1 MIEVSHLVKEFTN
14 EGKSFR
20 AVDDVSFHVNKGE
33 IYGIIGLSGAGKS
46 TLVRCLNRL
55 EEPTQGEIT
64 IDGVDILAL
73 NKKDLLNQ
81 RKDIGM
87 IFQHFN
93 LFLQKTVYDN
103 IAYPLEIQ
111 KWPKEKIQERVHE
124 LLDFIDLKDKEKAYP
139 SALSGGQKQR
149 VAIARALATSPKI
162 LLSDEG
168 TSALDPINTRM
179 VVDTLKKTVRDLN
192 TTIIMITHQMEVA
205 KDICDRIAV
214 MENGK
219 IIEENTV
226 ENLFR
231 APKTKQTQNFISS
244 LRETDVHE
252 PALDL
257 EKYQGRVLRL
267 AYDDKTVGK
276 PILSRCIK
284 DFDVE
289 INLIS
294 GNMNRVDVK
303 DFGYM
308 NVEVLGDPDQVKKAL
323 DFMKETGVYV
333 EVLKWWKN
341 LWPL

>member
-1 MIEVSHLVKEFTN
+1 MIEVSHLVKEFSN
-14 EGKSFR
+14 DGKVFR
-20 AVDDVSFHVNKGE
+20 AVDDVSFQVKKGE

-55 EEPTQGEIT
+55 EEPTSGKIF
-64 IDGVDILAL
+64 IDGVDMVAL
-73 NKKDLLNQ
+73 NKKELLNQ

-111 KWPKEKIQERVHE
+111 KWPKEKIQARVEE
-124 LLDFIDLKDKEKAYP
+124 LLDFIDLKDKRGVYP
-139 SALSGGQKQR
+139 SSLSGGQKQR

-179 VVDTLKKTVRDLN
+179 VVETLKKTVKDLN

-226 ENLFR
+226 EELFR

-244 LRETDVHE
+244 LRESDD
-252 PALDL
+252 PDQSLDL
-257 EKYQGRVLRL
+257 TKYKGRVLRL
-267 AYDDKTVGK
+267 SYDDHTVDQ

-284 DFDVE
+284 DYQVDV
-289 INLIS
+289 NLLS
-294 GNMNRVDVK
+294 GNMNRLDVK

-308 NVEVLGDPDQVKKAL
+308 IVEVLGPDQQVDQAL

-333 EVLKWWKN
+333 EVLKW
-341 LWPL
+341 

>member
-1 MIEVSHLVKEFTN
+1 MIEVSHLVKEFSN
-14 EGKSFR
+14 DGKVFR
-20 AVDDVSFHVNKGE
+20 AVDDVSFQVQKGE

-55 EEPTQGEIT
+55 EEPTSGKIF
-64 IDGVDILAL
+64 IDGVDMVAL
-73 NKKDLLNQ
+73 NKKELLNQ

-111 KWPKEKIQERVHE
+111 KWPKEKIQARVEE
-124 LLDFIDLKDKEKAYP
+124 LLDFIDLKDKRGVYP
-139 SALSGGQKQR
+139 SSLSGGQKQR

-179 VVDTLKKTVRDLN
+179 VVETLKKTVKDLN

-226 ENLFR
+226 EELFR

-244 LRETDVHE
+244 LRESDD
-252 PALDL
+252 PDQSLDL
-257 EKYQGRVLRL
+257 TKYKGRVLRL
-267 AYDDKTVGK
+267 SYDDQTVDQ

-284 DFDVE
+284 DYQVDV
-289 INLIS
+289 NLLS
-294 GNMNRVDVK
+294 GNMNRLDVK

-308 NVEVLGDPDQVKKAL
+308 IVEVLGPDQQVDQAL
-323 DFMKETGVYV
+323 AFMKEAGVYV
-333 EVLKWWKN
+333 EVLK
-341 LWPL
+341 

>member
-1 MIEVSHLVKEFTN
+1 MIEVSHLVKEFSN
-14 EGKSFR
+14 DGKVFR
-20 AVDDVSFHVNKGE
+20 AVDDVSFQVQRGE

-55 EEPTQGEIT
+55 EEPTSGKIF
-64 IDGVDILAL
+64 IDGVDMVAL
-73 NKKDLLNQ
+73 SKKELLNQ

-111 KWPKEKIQERVHE
+111 KWPKEKIKARVEE
-124 LLDFIDLKDKEKAYP
+124 LLDFIDLKDKRGVYP
-139 SALSGGQKQR
+139 NSLSGGQKQR

-179 VVDTLKKTVRDLN
+179 VVETLKKTVKDLN

-226 ENLFR
+226 EELFR

-244 LRETDVHE
+244 LRESDD
-252 PALDL
+252 PDQSLDL
-257 EKYQGRVLRL
+257 TKYKGRVLRL
-267 AYDDKTVGK
+267 SYDDHTVDQ

-284 DFDVE
+284 DYQVDV
-289 INLIS
+289 NLLS
-294 GNMNRVDVK
+294 GNMNRLDVK

-308 NVEVLGDPDQVKKAL
+308 IVEVLGPDQQVDQAL
-323 DFMKETGVYV
+323 AFMKEAGVYV
-333 EVLKWWKN
+333 EVLK
-341 LWPL
+341 

>member
-1 MIEVSHLVKEFTN
+1 MIEVSHLVKEFSN
-14 EGKSFR
+14 DGKVFR
-20 AVDDVSFHVNKGE
+20 AVDDVSFQVKKGE

-55 EEPTQGEIT
+55 EEPTSGKIV
-64 IDGVDILAL
+64 IDGVDMVAL
-73 NKKDLLNQ
+73 SKKELLNQ

-111 KWPKEKIQERVHE
+111 KWPKEKIQARVEE
-124 LLDFIDLKDKEKAYP
+124 LLDFIDLKDKRGVYP
-139 SALSGGQKQR
+139 SSLSGGQKQR

-179 VVDTLKKTVRDLN
+179 VVETLKKTVKDLN

-226 ENLFR
+226 EELFR
-231 APKTKQTQNFISS
+231 APKTKQTQKFISS
-244 LRETDVHE
+244 LRESDN
-252 PALDL
+252 PDQNIDL
-257 EKYQGRVLRL
+257 TKYKGRVIRL
-267 AYDDKTVGK
+267 SYDDQTVDQ

-284 DFDVE
+284 DYQVDV
-289 INLIS
+289 NLLS
-294 GNMNRVDVK
+294 GNMNRLDVK

-308 NVEVLGDPDQVKKAL
+308 IVEVLGSDQQVDQAL
-323 DFMKETGVYV
+323 AFMKEKGVYV
-333 EVLKWWKN
+333 EVLK
-341 LWPL
+341 

>member
-1 MIEVSHLVKEFTN
+1 MIEVSHLVKEFSN
-14 EGKSFR
+14 DGKVFR
-20 AVDDVSFHVNKGE
+20 AVDDVSFQVQKGE

-55 EEPTQGEIT
+55 EEPTSGKIF
-64 IDGVDILAL
+64 IDGVDMVAL
-73 NKKDLLNQ
+73 NKKELLNQ

-111 KWPKEKIQERVHE
+111 KWPKEKIKARVEE
-124 LLDFIDLKDKEKAYP
+124 LLDFIDLKDKRGVYP
-139 SALSGGQKQR
+139 SSLSGGQKQR

-179 VVDTLKKTVRDLN
+179 VVETLKKTVKDLN

-226 ENLFR
+226 EELFR

-244 LRETDVHE
+244 LRESDD
-252 PALDL
+252 PDQSLDL
-257 EKYQGRVLRL
+257 TKYKGRVLRL
-267 AYDDKTVGK
+267 SYDDQTVDQ
-276 PILSRCIK
+276 PILSHCIK
-284 DFDVE
+284 DYQVDV
-289 INLIS
+289 NLLS
-294 GNMNRVDVK
+294 GNMNRLDVK

-308 NVEVLGDPDQVKKAL
+308 IVEVLGPDQQVDQAL
-323 DFMKETGVYV
+323 AFMKEAGVYV
-333 EVLKWWKN
+333 EVLK
-341 LWPL
+341 

>member
-1 MIEVSHLVKEFTN
+1 MIEVSHLVKEFSN
-14 EGKSFR
+14 DGKVFR
-20 AVDDVSFHVNKGE
+20 AVDDVSFQVQKGE

-55 EEPTQGEIT
+55 EEPTSGKIF
-64 IDGVDILAL
+64 IDGVDMVAL
-73 NKKDLLNQ
+73 NKKELLNQ

-111 KWPKEKIQERVHE
+111 KWAKEKIQARVEE
-124 LLDFIDLKDKEKAYP
+124 LLDFIDLKDKRGVYP
-139 SALSGGQKQR
+139 SSLSGGQKQR

-179 VVDTLKKTVRDLN
+179 VVETLKKTVKDLN

-226 ENLFR
+226 EELFR

-244 LRETDVHE
+244 LRESDD
-252 PALDL
+252 PDQSLDL
-257 EKYQGRVLRL
+257 TKYKGRVLRL
-267 AYDDKTVGK
+267 SYDDHTVDQ

-284 DFDVE
+284 DYQVDV
-289 INLIS
+289 NLLS
-294 GNMNRVDVK
+294 GNMNRLDVK

-308 NVEVLGDPDQVKKAL
+308 IVEVLGPDQQVDQAL
-323 DFMKETGVYV
+323 DFMKEAGVYV
-333 EVLKWWKN
+333 EVLK
-341 LWPL
+341 

>member
-1 MIEVSHLVKEFTN
+1 MIEVSHLVKEFSN
-14 EGKSFR
+14 DGKVFR
-20 AVDDVSFHVNKGE
+20 AVDDVSFQVKKGE

-55 EEPTQGEIT
+55 EEPTSGKIV
-64 IDGVDILAL
+64 IDGVDMVAL
-73 NKKDLLNQ
+73 SKKELLNQ

-111 KWPKEKIQERVHE
+111 KWPKEKIQARVEE
-124 LLDFIDLKDKEKAYP
+124 LLDFIDLKDKRGVYP
-139 SALSGGQKQR
+139 SSLSGGQKQR

-179 VVDTLKKTVRDLN
+179 VVETLKKTVKDLN

-226 ENLFR
+226 EELFR
-231 APKTKQTQNFISS
+231 APKTKQTQKFISS
-244 LRETDVHE
+244 LRESDN
-252 PALDL
+252 PDQNIDL
-257 EKYQGRVLRL
+257 SKYKGRVLRL
-267 AYDDKTVGK
+267 SYDDQTVDQ

-284 DFDVE
+284 DYQVDV
-289 INLIS
+289 NLLS
-294 GNMNRVDVK
+294 GNMNRLDVK

-308 NVEVLGDPDQVKKAL
+308 IVEVLGSDQQVDQAL
-323 DFMKETGVYV
+323 AFMKEKGVYV
-333 EVLKWWKN
+333 EVLK
-341 LWPL
+341 

>member
-1 MIEVSHLVKEFTN
+1 MIEVSHLVKEFSN
-14 EGKSFR
+14 DGKVFR
-20 AVDDVSFHVNKGE
+20 AVDDVSFQVQRGE

-55 EEPTQGEIT
+55 EEPTSGKIF
-64 IDGVDILAL
+64 IDGVDMVAL
-73 NKKDLLNQ
+73 SKKELLNQ

-111 KWPKEKIQERVHE
+111 KWPKEKIKARVEE
-124 LLDFIDLKDKEKAYP
+124 LLDFIDLKDKRGVYP
-139 SALSGGQKQR
+139 NSLSGGQKQR

-179 VVDTLKKTVRDLN
+179 VVETLKKTVKDLN

-226 ENLFR
+226 EELFR

-244 LRETDVHE
+244 LRESDD
-252 PALDL
+252 PDQSLDL
-257 EKYQGRVLRL
+257 TKYKGRVLRL
-267 AYDDKTVGK
+267 SYDDHTADQ

-284 DFDVE
+284 DYQVDV
-289 INLIS
+289 NLLS
-294 GNMNRVDVK
+294 GNMNRLDVK

-308 NVEVLGDPDQVKKAL
+308 IVEVLGPDQQVDQAL
-323 DFMKETGVYV
+323 AFMKEAGVYV
-333 EVLKWWKN
+333 EVLK
-341 LWPL
+341 

>member
-1 MIEVSHLVKEFTN
+1 MIEVSHLVKEFSN
-14 EGKSFR
+14 DGKVFR
-20 AVDDVSFHVNKGE
+20 AVDDVSFQVQKGE

-55 EEPTQGEIT
+55 EEPTSGKIF
-64 IDGVDILAL
+64 IDGVDMVAL
-73 NKKDLLNQ
+73 NKKELLNQ

-111 KWPKEKIQERVHE
+111 KWPKEKIQARVEE
-124 LLDFIDLKDKEKAYP
+124 LLDFIDLKDKRGVYP
-139 SALSGGQKQR
+139 SSLSGGQKQR

-179 VVDTLKKTVRDLN
+179 VVETLKKTVKDLN

-226 ENLFR
+226 EELFR

-244 LRETDVHE
+244 LRESDD
-252 PALDL
+252 PDQSLDL
-257 EKYQGRVLRL
+257 TKYKGRVLRL
-267 AYDDKTVGK
+267 SYDDHTVDQ

-284 DFDVE
+284 DYQVDV
-289 INLIS
+289 NLLS
-294 GNMNRVDVK
+294 GNMNRLDVK

-308 NVEVLGDPDQVKKAL
+308 IVEVLGPDQQVDQAL
-323 DFMKETGVYV
+323 AFMKEVGVYV
-333 EVLKWWKN
+333 EVLK
-341 LWPL
+341 

>member
-1 MIEVSHLVKEFTN
+1 MIEVSHLVKEFSN
-14 EGKSFR
+14 DGKVFR
-20 AVDDVSFHVNKGE
+20 AVDDVSFQVQKGE

-55 EEPTQGEIT
+55 EEPTSGKIF
-64 IDGVDILAL
+64 IDGVDMVAL
-73 NKKDLLNQ
+73 NKKELLNQ

-111 KWPKEKIQERVHE
+111 KWPKEKIKARVEE
-124 LLDFIDLKDKEKAYP
+124 LLDFIDLKDKRGVYP
-139 SALSGGQKQR
+139 SSLSGGQKQR

-179 VVDTLKKTVRDLN
+179 VVETLKKTVKDLN

-226 ENLFR
+226 EELFR

-244 LRETDVHE
+244 LRESDD
-252 PALDL
+252 PDQSLDL
-257 EKYQGRVLRL
+257 TKYKGRVLRL
-267 AYDDKTVGK
+267 SYDDQTVDQ

-284 DFDVE
+284 DYQVDV
-289 INLIS
+289 NLLS
-294 GNMNRVDVK
+294 GNMNRLDVK

-308 NVEVLGDPDQVKKAL
+308 IVEVLGPDQQVDQAL
-323 DFMKETGVYV
+323 AFMKEAGVYV
-333 EVLKWWKN
+333 EVLK
-341 LWPL
+341 

>member
-1 MIEVSHLVKEFTN
+1 MIEVSHLVKEFSN
-14 EGKSFR
+14 DGKVFR
-20 AVDDVSFHVNKGE
+20 AVDDVSFQVKKGE

-55 EEPTQGEIT
+55 EEPTSGKIV
-64 IDGVDILAL
+64 IDGVDMVAL
-73 NKKDLLNQ
+73 SKKELLNQ

-111 KWPKEKIQERVHE
+111 KWPKEKIQARVEE
-124 LLDFIDLKDKEKAYP
+124 LLDFIDLKDKRGVYP
-139 SALSGGQKQR
+139 SSLSGGQKQR

-179 VVDTLKKTVRDLN
+179 VVETLKKTVKDLN

-226 ENLFR
+226 EELFR
-231 APKTKQTQNFISS
+231 APKTKQTQKFISS
-244 LRETDVHE
+244 LRESDN
-252 PALDL
+252 PDQNIDL
-257 EKYQGRVLRL
+257 TKYKGRVLRL
-267 AYDDKTVGK
+267 SYDDQTVDQ

-284 DFDVE
+284 DYQVDV
-289 INLIS
+289 NLLS
-294 GNMNRVDVK
+294 GNMNRLDVK

-308 NVEVLGDPDQVKKAL
+308 IVEVLGSDQQVDQAL
-323 DFMKETGVYV
+323 AFMKEKGVYV
-333 EVLKWWKN
+333 EVLK
-341 LWPL
+341 

>member
-1 MIEVSHLVKEFTN
+1 MIEVSHLVKEFSN
-14 EGKSFR
+14 DGKVFR
-20 AVDDVSFHVNKGE
+20 AVDDVSFQVQKGE

-55 EEPTQGEIT
+55 EEPTSGKIF
-64 IDGVDILAL
+64 IDGVDMVAL
-73 NKKDLLNQ
+73 NKKELLNQ

-111 KWPKEKIQERVHE
+111 KWPKEKIQARVEE
-124 LLDFIDLKDKEKAYP
+124 LLDFIDLKDKRGVYP
-139 SALSGGQKQR
+139 SSLSGGQKQR

-179 VVDTLKKTVRDLN
+179 VVETLKKTVKDLN

-226 ENLFR
+226 EELFR

-244 LRETDVHE
+244 LRESDD
-252 PALDL
+252 PDQSLDL
-257 EKYQGRVLRL
+257 TKYKGRVLRL
-267 AYDDKTVGK
+267 SYDDHTVDQ

-284 DFDVE
+284 DYQVDV
-289 INLIS
+289 NLLS
-294 GNMNRVDVK
+294 GNMNRLDVK

-308 NVEVLGDPDQVKKAL
+308 IVEVLGPDQQVDQAL
-323 DFMKETGVYV
+323 AFMKEAGVYV
-333 EVLKWWKN
+333 EVLK
-341 LWPL
+341 

>member
-1 MIEVSHLVKEFTN
+1 MIEVSHLVKEFSN
-14 EGKSFR
+14 DGKVFR
-20 AVDDVSFHVNKGE
+20 AVDDVSFQVQKGE

-55 EEPTQGEIT
+55 EEPTSGKIF
-64 IDGVDILAL
+64 IDGVDMVAL
-73 NKKDLLNQ
+73 NKKELLNQ

-111 KWPKEKIQERVHE
+111 KWPKEKIQARVEE
-124 LLDFIDLKDKEKAYP
+124 LLDFIDLKDKRGVYP
-139 SALSGGQKQR
+139 SSLSGGQKQR

-179 VVDTLKKTVRDLN
+179 VVETLKKTVKDLN

-226 ENLFR
+226 EELFR

-244 LRETDVHE
+244 LRESDD
-252 PALDL
+252 PDQSLDL
-257 EKYQGRVLRL
+257 TKYKGRVLRL
-267 AYDDKTVGK
+267 SYDDQTVDQ

-284 DFDVE
+284 DYQVDV
-289 INLIS
+289 NLLS
-294 GNMNRVDVK
+294 GNMNRLDVK

-308 NVEVLGDPDQVKKAL
+308 IVEVLGPDQQVDQAL
-323 DFMKETGVYV
+323 DFMKEAGVYV
-333 EVLKWWKN
+333 EVLK
-341 LWPL
+341 

>member
-1 MIEVSHLVKEFTN
+1 MIEVSHLVKEFSN
-14 EGKSFR
+14 DGKVFR
-20 AVDDVSFHVNKGE
+20 AVDDVSFQVQKGE

-55 EEPTQGEIT
+55 EEPTSGKIF
-64 IDGVDILAL
+64 IDGVDMVAL
-73 NKKDLLNQ
+73 NKKELLNQ

-111 KWPKEKIQERVHE
+111 KWPKEKIKARVEE
-124 LLDFIDLKDKEKAYP
+124 LLDFIDLKDKRGVYP
-139 SALSGGQKQR
+139 SSLSGGQKQR

-179 VVDTLKKTVRDLN
+179 VVETLKKTVKDLN

-226 ENLFR
+226 EELFR

-244 LRETDVHE
+244 LRESDD
-252 PALDL
+252 PDQSLDL
-257 EKYQGRVLRL
+257 TKYKGRVLRL
-267 AYDDKTVGK
+267 SYDDHTVDQ

-284 DFDVE
+284 DYQVDV
-289 INLIS
+289 NLLS
-294 GNMNRVDVK
+294 GNMNRLDVK

-308 NVEVLGDPDQVKKAL
+308 IVEVLGPDQQVDQAL
-323 DFMKETGVYV
+323 AFMKEAGVYV
-333 EVLKWWKN
+333 EVLK
-341 LWPL
+341 

>member
-1 MIEVSHLVKEFTN
+1 MIEVSHLVKEFSN
-14 EGKSFR
+14 DGKIFR
-20 AVDDVSFHVNKGE
+20 AVDDVSFQVQKGE

-55 EEPTQGEIT
+55 EEPTSGKIF
-64 IDGVDILAL
+64 IDGVDMVAL
-73 NKKDLLNQ
+73 NKKELLNQ

-111 KWPKEKIQERVHE
+111 KWPKEKIQARVEE
-124 LLDFIDLKDKEKAYP
+124 LLDFIDLKDKRGVYP
-139 SALSGGQKQR
+139 SSLSGGQKQR

-179 VVDTLKKTVRDLN
+179 VVETLKKTVKDLN

-226 ENLFR
+226 EELFR

-244 LRETDVHE
+244 LRESDD
-252 PALDL
+252 PDQSIDL
-257 EKYQGRVLRL
+257 TKYKGRVLRL
-267 AYDDKTVGK
+267 SYDDHTVDQ

-284 DFDVE
+284 DYQVDV
-289 INLIS
+289 NLLS
-294 GNMNRVDVK
+294 GNMNRLDVK

-308 NVEVLGDPDQVKKAL
+308 IVEVLGPDQQVDQAL
-323 DFMKETGVYV
+323 AFMKEAGVYV
-333 EVLKWWKN
+333 EVLK
-341 LWPL
+341 

>member
-1 MIEVSHLVKEFTN
+1 MIEVSHLVKEFSN
-14 EGKSFR
+14 DGKVFR
-20 AVDDVSFHVNKGE
+20 AVDDVSFQVKKGE

-55 EEPTQGEIT
+55 EEPTSGKIF
-64 IDGVDILAL
+64 IDGVDMVAL
-73 NKKDLLNQ
+73 NKKELLNQ

-111 KWPKEKIQERVHE
+111 KWPKEKIQARVEE
-124 LLDFIDLKDKEKAYP
+124 LLDFIDLKDKRGVYP
-139 SALSGGQKQR
+139 SSLSGGQKQR

-179 VVDTLKKTVRDLN
+179 VVETLKKTVKDLN

-226 ENLFR
+226 EELFR

-244 LRETDVHE
+244 LRESDD
-252 PALDL
+252 PDQSIDL
-257 EKYQGRVLRL
+257 TKYKGRVLRL
-267 AYDDKTVGK
+267 SYDDHTVDQ

-284 DFDVE
+284 DYQVDV
-289 INLIS
+289 NLLS
-294 GNMNRVDVK
+294 GNMNRLDVK

-308 NVEVLGDPDQVKKAL
+308 IVEVLGPDQQVDQAL
-323 DFMKETGVYV
+323 AFMKEAGVYV
-333 EVLKWWKN
+333 EVLK
-341 LWPL
+341 

>member
-1 MIEVSHLVKEFTN
+1 MIEVSHLVKEFSN
-14 EGKSFR
+14 DGKVFR
-20 AVDDVSFHVNKGE
+20 AVDDVSFQVKKGE

-55 EEPTQGEIT
+55 EEPTSGKIF
-64 IDGVDILAL
+64 IDGVDMVAL
-73 NKKDLLNQ
+73 SKKELLNQ

-111 KWPKEKIQERVHE
+111 KWPKEKIQARVEE
-124 LLDFIDLKDKEKAYP
+124 LLDFIDLKDKRGVYP
-139 SALSGGQKQR
+139 SSLSGGQKQR

-179 VVDTLKKTVRDLN
+179 VVETLKKTVKDLN

-226 ENLFR
+226 EELFR
-231 APKTKQTQNFISS
+231 APKTKQTQKFISS
-244 LRETDVHE
+244 LRESDN
-252 PALDL
+252 PDQNIDL
-257 EKYQGRVLRL
+257 TKYKGRVLRL
-267 AYDDKTVGK
+267 SYDDQTVDQ

-284 DFDVE
+284 DYQVDV
-289 INLIS
+289 NLLS
-294 GNMNRVDVK
+294 GNMNRLDVK

-308 NVEVLGDPDQVKKAL
+308 IVEVLGPDQQVDQAL
-323 DFMKETGVYV
+323 DFMKEKGVYV
-333 EVLKWWKN
+333 EVLK
-341 LWPL
+341 

>member
-1 MIEVSHLVKEFTN
+1 MIEVSHLVKEFSN
-14 EGKSFR
+14 DGKVFR
-20 AVDDVSFHVNKGE
+20 AVDDVSFQVKKGE

-55 EEPTQGEIT
+55 EEPTSGKIV
-64 IDGVDILAL
+64 IDGVDMVAL
-73 NKKDLLNQ
+73 SKKELLNQ

-111 KWPKEKIQERVHE
+111 KWPKEKIQARVEE
-124 LLDFIDLKDKEKAYP
+124 LLDFIDLKDKRGVYP
-139 SALSGGQKQR
+139 SSLSGGQKQR

-179 VVDTLKKTVRDLN
+179 VVETLKKTVKDLN

-226 ENLFR
+226 EELFR
-231 APKTKQTQNFISS
+231 APKTKQTQKFISS
-244 LRETDVHE
+244 LRESDN
-252 PALDL
+252 PDQNIDL
-257 EKYQGRVLRL
+257 SKYKGRVLRL
-267 AYDDKTVGK
+267 SYDDQTVDQ

-284 DFDVE
+284 DYQVDV
-289 INLIS
+289 NLLS
-294 GNMNRVDVK
+294 GNMNRLDVK

-308 NVEVLGDPDQVKKAL
+308 IVEVLGSDQQV
-323 DFMKETGVYV
+323 D
-333 EVLKWWKN
+333 
-341 LWPL
+341 

>member
-1 MIEVSHLVKEFTN
+1 MIEVSHLVKEFSN
-14 EGKSFR
+14 DGKVFR
-20 AVDDVSFHVNKGE
+20 AVDDVSFQVQKGE

-55 EEPTQGEIT
+55 EEPTSGKIF
-64 IDGVDILAL
+64 IDGVDMVAL
-73 NKKDLLNQ
+73 NKKELLNQ

-111 KWPKEKIQERVHE
+111 KWPKEKIQARVEE
-124 LLDFIDLKDKEKAYP
+124 LLDFIDLKDKRGVYP
-139 SALSGGQKQR
+139 SSLSGGQKQR

-179 VVDTLKKTVRDLN
+179 VVETLKKTVKNLN

-226 ENLFR
+226 EELFR

-244 LRETDVHE
+244 LRESDD
-252 PALDL
+252 PDQSLDL
-257 EKYQGRVLRL
+257 TKYKGRVLRL
-267 AYDDKTVGK
+267 SYDDHTVDQ

-284 DFDVE
+284 DYQVDV
-289 INLIS
+289 NLLS
-294 GNMNRVDVK
+294 GNMNRLDVK

-308 NVEVLGDPDQVKKAL
+308 IVEVLGPDQQVDQAL
-323 DFMKETGVYV
+323 DFMKEAGVYV
-333 EVLKWWKN
+333 EVLK
-341 LWPL
+341 

>member
-1 MIEVSHLVKEFTN
+1 MIEVSHLVKEFSN
-14 EGKSFR
+14 DGKIFR
-20 AVDDVSFHVNKGE
+20 AVDDVSFQVQKGE

-55 EEPTQGEIT
+55 EEPTSGKIF
-64 IDGVDILAL
+64 IDGVDMVAL
-73 NKKDLLNQ
+73 NKKELLNQ

-111 KWPKEKIQERVHE
+111 KWPKEKIQARVEE
-124 LLDFIDLKDKEKAYP
+124 LLDFIDLKDKRGVYP
-139 SALSGGQKQR
+139 SSLSGGQKQR

-179 VVDTLKKTVRDLN
+179 VVETLKKTVKDLN

-226 ENLFR
+226 EELFR

-244 LRETDVHE
+244 LRESDD
-252 PALDL
+252 PDQSLDL
-257 EKYQGRVLRL
+257 TKYKGRVLRL
-267 AYDDKTVGK
+267 SYDDHIVDQ

-284 DFDVE
+284 DYQVDV
-289 INLIS
+289 NLLS
-294 GNMNRVDVK
+294 GNMNRLDVK

-308 NVEVLGDPDQVKKAL
+308 IVEVLGPDQQVDQAL
-323 DFMKETGVYV
+323 DFMKEAGVYV
-333 EVLKWWKN
+333 EVLK
-341 LWPL
+341 

>member
-1 MIEVSHLVKEFTN
+1 MQ
-14 EGKSFR
+14 
-20 AVDDVSFHVNKGE
+20 KGE

-55 EEPTQGEIT
+55 EEPTSGKIF
-64 IDGVDILAL
+64 IDGVDMVAL
-73 NKKDLLNQ
+73 NKKELLNQ

-111 KWPKEKIQERVHE
+111 KWPKEKIQARVEE
-124 LLDFIDLKDKEKAYP
+124 LLDFIDLKDKRGVYP
-139 SALSGGQKQR
+139 SSLSGGQKQR

-179 VVDTLKKTVRDLN
+179 VVETLKKTVKDLN

-226 ENLFR
+226 EELFR

-244 LRETDVHE
+244 LRESDD
-252 PALDL
+252 PDQSLDL
-257 EKYQGRVLRL
+257 TKYKGRVLRL
-267 AYDDKTVGK
+267 SYDDQTVDQ

-284 DFDVE
+284 DYQVDV
-289 INLIS
+289 NLLS
-294 GNMNRVDVK
+294 GNMNRLDVK

-308 NVEVLGDPDQVKKAL
+308 IVEVLGPDQQVDQAL
-323 DFMKETGVYV
+323 DFMKEAGVYV
-333 EVLKWWKN
+333 EVLK
-341 LWPL
+341 

>member
-333 EVLKWWKN
+333 EVLK
-341 LWPL
+341 

>member
-1 MIEVSHLVKEFTN
+1 MIEVSHLVKEFSN
-14 EGKSFR
+14 DGKVFR
-20 AVDDVSFHVNKGE
+20 AVDDVSFQVKKGE

-55 EEPTQGEIT
+55 EEPTSGKIF
-64 IDGVDILAL
+64 IDGVDMVAL
-73 NKKDLLNQ
+73 SKKELLNQ

-111 KWPKEKIQERVHE
+111 KWPKEKIQARVEE
-124 LLDFIDLKDKEKAYP
+124 LLDFIDLKDKRGVYP
-139 SALSGGQKQR
+139 SSLSGGQKQR

-179 VVDTLKKTVRDLN
+179 VVETLKKTVKDLN

-226 ENLFR
+226 EELFR
-231 APKTKQTQNFISS
+231 APKTKQTQKFISS
-244 LRETDVHE
+244 LRESDN
-252 PALDL
+252 PDQNIDL
-257 EKYQGRVLRL
+257 TKYKGRVLRL
-267 AYDDKTVGK
+267 SYDDQTVDQ

-284 DFDVE
+284 DYQVDV
-289 INLIS
+289 NLLS
-294 GNMNRVDVK
+294 GNMNRLDVK

-308 NVEVLGDPDQVKKAL
+308 IVEVLGSDQQVDQAL
-323 DFMKETGVYV
+323 AFMKEKGVYV
-333 EVLKWWKN
+333 EVLK
-341 LWPL
+341 

>member
-1 MIEVSHLVKEFTN
+1 MIEVSHLVKEFSN
-14 EGKSFR
+14 DGKVFR
-20 AVDDVSFHVNKGE
+20 AVDDVSFQVKKGE

-55 EEPTQGEIT
+55 EEPTSGKIF
-64 IDGVDILAL
+64 IDGVDMVAL
-73 NKKDLLNQ
+73 SKKELLNQ

-111 KWPKEKIQERVHE
+111 KWPKEKIQARVEE
-124 LLDFIDLKDKEKAYP
+124 LLDFIDLKDKRGVYP
-139 SALSGGQKQR
+139 SSLSGGQKQR

-179 VVDTLKKTVRDLN
+179 VVETLKKTVKDLN

-226 ENLFR
+226 EELFR
-231 APKTKQTQNFISS
+231 APKTKQTQKFISS
-244 LRETDVHE
+244 LRESDN
-252 PALDL
+252 PDQNIDL
-257 EKYQGRVLRL
+257 TKYKGRVLRL
-267 AYDDKTVGK
+267 SYDDQTVDQ

-284 DFDVE
+284 DYQVDV
-289 INLIS
+289 NLLS
-294 GNMNRVDVK
+294 GNMNRLDVK

-308 NVEVLGDPDQVKKAL
+308 IVEVLGSDQQVDQAL
-323 DFMKETGVYV
+323 DFMKEKGVYV
-333 EVLKWWKN
+333 EVLK
-341 LWPL
+341 

>member
-1 MIEVSHLVKEFTN
+1 MIEVSHLVKEFSN
-14 EGKSFR
+14 DGKVFR
-20 AVDDVSFHVNKGE
+20 AVDDVSFQVQKGE

-55 EEPTQGEIT
+55 EEPTSGKIF
-64 IDGVDILAL
+64 IDGVDMVAL
-73 NKKDLLNQ
+73 NKKELLNQ

-111 KWPKEKIQERVHE
+111 KWPKEKIQARVEE
-124 LLDFIDLKDKEKAYP
+124 LLDFIDLKDKRGVYP
-139 SALSGGQKQR
+139 SSLSGGQKQR

-179 VVDTLKKTVRDLN
+179 VVETLKKTVKDLN

-226 ENLFR
+226 EELFR

-244 LRETDVHE
+244 LRESDD
-252 PALDL
+252 PDQSLDL
-257 EKYQGRVLRL
+257 TKYKGRVLRL
-267 AYDDKTVGK
+267 SYDDHTVDQ

-284 DFDVE
+284 DYQVDV
-289 INLIS
+289 NLLS
-294 GNMNRVDVK
+294 GNMNRLDVK

-308 NVEVLGDPDQVKKAL
+308 IVEVLGPDQQVDQAL
-323 DFMKETGVYV
+323 DFMKEAGVYV
-333 EVLKWWKN
+333 EVLK
-341 LWPL
+341 

>member
-1 MIEVSHLVKEFTN
+1 MIEVSHLVKEFSN
-14 EGKSFR
+14 DGQSFR

-46 TLVRCLNRL
+46 TLIRCLNRL
-55 EEPTQGEIT
+55 EEPTSGQII
-64 IDGVDILAL
+64 IDGVDMVAL
-73 NKKDLLNQ
+73 DKKELLNQ

-93 LFLQKTVYDN
+93 LFLQKTVFDN

-111 KWPKEKIQERVHE
+111 KWPKDKIRARVDE
-124 LLDFIDLKDKEKAYP
+124 LLDFIDLKDKSKVYP
-139 SALSGGQKQR
+139 NSLSGGQKQR

-179 VVDTLKKTVRDLN
+179 VVETLKKTVKNLG

-214 MENGK
+214 MEKGK

-226 ENLFR
+226 EDLFR
-231 APKTKQTQNFISS
+231 APKTKQTQKFIAS
-244 LRETDVHE
+244 LRESTVDE
-252 PALDL
+252 ESIDLD
-257 EKYQGRVLRL
+257 KYQGRVLRL
-267 AYDDKTVGK
+267 SYDDQTVDQ

-284 DFDVE
+284 DYRIDV
-289 INLIS
+289 NLIS
-294 GNMNRVDVK
+294 GNMNRLDAK

-308 NVEVLGDPDQVKKAL
+308 NVEVLGEDDQVQEAMAFMKKA
-323 DFMKETGVYV
+323 GVYV
-333 EVLKWWKN
+333 EVLK
-341 LWPL
+341 

>member
-1 MIEVSHLVKEFTN
+1 MIEVSHLVKEFSN
-14 EGKSFR
+14 DGKVFR
-20 AVDDVSFHVNKGE
+20 AVNDVSFQVKKGE

-55 EEPTQGEIT
+55 EEPTSGKIF
-64 IDGVDILAL
+64 IDGVDMVAL
-73 NKKDLLNQ
+73 SKKELLNQ

-111 KWPKEKIQERVHE
+111 KWPKEKIQARVEE
-124 LLDFIDLKDKEKAYP
+124 LLDFIDLKDKRGVYP
-139 SALSGGQKQR
+139 SSLSGGQKQR

-179 VVDTLKKTVRDLN
+179 VVETLKKTVKDLN

-226 ENLFR
+226 EELFR
-231 APKTKQTQNFISS
+231 APKTKQTQKFISS
-244 LRETDVHE
+244 LRESDN
-252 PALDL
+252 PDQNIDL
-257 EKYQGRVLRL
+257 TKYKGRVLRL
-267 AYDDKTVGK
+267 SYDDQTVDQ

-284 DFDVE
+284 DYQVDV
-289 INLIS
+289 NLLS
-294 GNMNRVDVK
+294 GNMNRLDVK

-308 NVEVLGDPDQVKKAL
+308 IVEVLGSDQQVDQAL
-323 DFMKETGVYV
+323 AFMKEKGVYV
-333 EVLKWWKN
+333 EVLK
-341 LWPL
+341 

>member
-1 MIEVSHLVKEFTN
+1 MIEVSHLVKEFSN
-14 EGKSFR
+14 DGKVFR
-20 AVDDVSFHVNKGE
+20 AVDDVSFQVKKGE

-55 EEPTQGEIT
+55 EEPTSGKIF
-64 IDGVDILAL
+64 IDGVDMVAL
-73 NKKDLLNQ
+73 NKKELLNQ

-111 KWPKEKIQERVHE
+111 KWPKEKIQARVEE
-124 LLDFIDLKDKEKAYP
+124 LLDFIDLKDKRGVYP
-139 SALSGGQKQR
+139 SSLSGGQKQR

-179 VVDTLKKTVRDLN
+179 VVETLKKTVKDLN

-226 ENLFR
+226 EELFR

-244 LRETDVHE
+244 LRESDD
-252 PALDL
+252 PDQSLDL
-257 EKYQGRVLRL
+257 TKYKGRVLRL
-267 AYDDKTVGK
+267 SYDDHTVDQ

-284 DFDVE
+284 DYQVDV
-289 INLIS
+289 NLLS
-294 GNMNRVDVK
+294 GNMNRLDVK

-308 NVEVLGDPDQVKKAL
+308 IVEVLGPDQQVDQAL
-323 DFMKETGVYV
+323 DFMKEAGVYV
-333 EVLKWWKN
+333 EVLK
-341 LWPL
+341 

>member
-1 MIEVSHLVKEFTN
+1 MIEVSHLVKEFSN
-14 EGKSFR
+14 DGKIFR
-20 AVDDVSFHVNKGE
+20 AVDDVSFQVQKGE

-55 EEPTQGEIT
+55 EEPTSGKIF
-64 IDGVDILAL
+64 IDGVDMVAL
-73 NKKDLLNQ
+73 NKKELLNQ

-111 KWPKEKIQERVHE
+111 KWPKEKIQARVEE
-124 LLDFIDLKDKEKAYP
+124 LLDFIDLKDKRGVYP
-139 SALSGGQKQR
+139 SSLSGGQKQR

-179 VVDTLKKTVRDLN
+179 VVETLKKTVKDLN

-226 ENLFR
+226 EELFR

-244 LRETDVHE
+244 LRESDD
-252 PALDL
+252 PDQSLDL
-257 EKYQGRVLRL
+257 TKYKGRVLRL
-267 AYDDKTVGK
+267 SYDDHTVDQ

-284 DFDVE
+284 DYQVDV
-289 INLIS
+289 NLLS
-294 GNMNRVDVK
+294 GNMNRLDVK

-308 NVEVLGDPDQVKKAL
+308 IVEVLGPDQQVDQAL
-323 DFMKETGVYV
+323 AFMKEAGVYV
-333 EVLKWWKN
+333 EVLK
-341 LWPL
+341 

>member
-1 MIEVSHLVKEFTN
+1 MIEVSHLVKEFSN
-14 EGKSFR
+14 DGKIFR
-20 AVDDVSFHVNKGE
+20 AVDDVSFQVQKGE

-55 EEPTQGEIT
+55 EEPTSGKIF
-64 IDGVDILAL
+64 IDGVDMVAL
-73 NKKDLLNQ
+73 NKKELLNQ

-111 KWPKEKIQERVHE
+111 KWPKEKIQARVEE
-124 LLDFIDLKDKEKAYP
+124 LLDFIDLKDKRGVYP
-139 SALSGGQKQR
+139 SSLSGGQKQR

-179 VVDTLKKTVRDLN
+179 VVETLKKTVKDLN

-226 ENLFR
+226 EELFR

-244 LRETDVHE
+244 LRESDD
-252 PALDL
+252 PDQSLDL
-257 EKYQGRVLRL
+257 TKYKGRVLRL
-267 AYDDKTVGK
+267 SYDDHTVDQ

-284 DFDVE
+284 DYQVDV
-289 INLIS
+289 NLLS
-294 GNMNRVDVK
+294 GNMNRLDVK

-308 NVEVLGDPDQVKKAL
+308 IVEVLGPDQQVDQAL
-323 DFMKETGVYV
+323 DFMKEAGVYV
-333 EVLKWWKN
+333 EVLK
-341 LWPL
+341 

>member
-1 MIEVSHLVKEFTN
+1 MIEVSHLVKEFSN
-14 EGKSFR
+14 DGKVFR
-20 AVDDVSFHVNKGE
+20 AVDDVSFQVQRGE

-55 EEPTQGEIT
+55 EEPTSGKIF
-64 IDGVDILAL
+64 IDGVDMVAL
-73 NKKDLLNQ
+73 SKKELLNQ

-111 KWPKEKIQERVHE
+111 KWPKEKIQARVEE
-124 LLDFIDLKDKEKAYP
+124 LLDFIDLKDKRGVYP
-139 SALSGGQKQR
+139 SSLSGGQKQR

-179 VVDTLKKTVRDLN
+179 VVETLKKTVKDLN

-226 ENLFR
+226 EELFR

-244 LRETDVHE
+244 LRESND
-252 PALDL
+252 PDQSLDL
-257 EKYQGRVLRL
+257 TKYKGRVLRL
-267 AYDDKTVGK
+267 SYDDQTVDQ

-284 DFDVE
+284 DYQVDV
-289 INLIS
+289 NLLS
-294 GNMNRVDVK
+294 GNMNRLDVK

-308 NVEVLGDPDQVKKAL
+308 IVEVLGPDQQVDQAL
-323 DFMKETGVYV
+323 AFMKEAGVYV
-333 EVLKWWKN
+333 EVLK
-341 LWPL
+341 

>member
-1 MIEVSHLVKEFTN
+1 MIEVSHLVKEFSN
-14 EGKSFR
+14 DGKVFR
-20 AVDDVSFHVNKGE
+20 AVDDVSFQVQKGE

-55 EEPTQGEIT
+55 EEPTSGKIF
-64 IDGVDILAL
+64 IDGVDMVAL
-73 NKKDLLNQ
+73 NKKELLNQ

-111 KWPKEKIQERVHE
+111 KWPKEKIKARVEE
-124 LLDFIDLKDKEKAYP
+124 LLDFIDLKDKRGVYP
-139 SALSGGQKQR
+139 SSLSGGQKQR

-179 VVDTLKKTVRDLN
+179 VVETLKKTVKDLN

-226 ENLFR
+226 EELFR

-244 LRETDVHE
+244 LRESDD
-252 PALDL
+252 PDQSLDL
-257 EKYQGRVLRL
+257 TKYKGRVLRL
-267 AYDDKTVGK
+267 SYDDQTVDQ
-276 PILSRCIK
+276 PILSHCIK
-284 DFDVE
+284 DYQVDV
-289 INLIS
+289 NLLS
-294 GNMNRVDVK
+294 GNMNRLDVK

-308 NVEVLGDPDQVKKAL
+308 IVEVLGPDQQVDQAL
-323 DFMKETGVYV
+323 AFMKEAGVYV
-333 EVLKWWKN
+333 EVLKW
-341 LWPL
+341 

>member
-1 MIEVSHLVKEFTN
+1 MIEVSHLVKEFSN
-14 EGKSFR
+14 DGKVFR
-20 AVDDVSFHVNKGE
+20 AVDDVSFQVQKGE

-55 EEPTQGEIT
+55 EEPTSGKIF
-64 IDGVDILAL
+64 IDGVDMVAL
-73 NKKDLLNQ
+73 NKKELLNQ

-111 KWPKEKIQERVHE
+111 KWPKEKIQARVEE
-124 LLDFIDLKDKEKAYP
+124 LLDFIDLKDKRGVYP
-139 SALSGGQKQR
+139 NSLSGGQKQR

-179 VVDTLKKTVRDLN
+179 VVETLKKTVKDLN

-226 ENLFR
+226 EELFR

-244 LRETDVHE
+244 LRESDD
-252 PALDL
+252 PDQSLDL
-257 EKYQGRVLRL
+257 TKYKGRVLRL
-267 AYDDKTVGK
+267 SYDDHTVDQ

-284 DFDVE
+284 DYQVDV
-289 INLIS
+289 NLLS
-294 GNMNRVDVK
+294 GNMNRLDVK

-308 NVEVLGDPDQVKKAL
+308 IVEVLGPDQQVDQAL
-323 DFMKETGVYV
+323 AFMKEAGVYV
-333 EVLKWWKN
+333 EVLK
-341 LWPL
+341 

>member
-267 AYDDKTVGK
+267 AYDDQTVGK

-333 EVLKWWKN
+333 EVLK
-341 LWPL
+341 

>member
-1 MIEVSHLVKEFTN
+1 MIEVSHLVKEFSN
-14 EGKSFR
+14 DGKVFR
-20 AVDDVSFHVNKGE
+20 AVDDVSFQVKKGE

-55 EEPTQGEIT
+55 EEPTSGKIF
-64 IDGVDILAL
+64 IDGVDMVAL
-73 NKKDLLNQ
+73 NKKELLNQ

-111 KWPKEKIQERVHE
+111 KWPKEKIQARVEE
-124 LLDFIDLKDKEKAYP
+124 LLDFIDLKDKRGVYP
-139 SALSGGQKQR
+139 SSLSGGQKQR

-179 VVDTLKKTVRDLN
+179 VVETLKKTVKDLN

-226 ENLFR
+226 EELFR

-244 LRETDVHE
+244 LRESDD
-252 PALDL
+252 PDQSLDL
-257 EKYQGRVLRL
+257 TKYKGRVLRL
-267 AYDDKTVGK
+267 SYDDHTVDQ

-284 DFDVE
+284 DYQVDV
-289 INLIS
+289 NLLS
-294 GNMNRVDVK
+294 GNMNRLDVK

-308 NVEVLGDPDQVKKAL
+308 IVEVLGPDQQVDQAL
-323 DFMKETGVYV
+323 DFMKEAGVYV
-333 EVLKWWKN
+333 EVLKW
-341 LWPL
+341 